1 MQVDDYNNFD
11 YFICMDNNNVR
22 NLSYIFDDY
31 NHKVFKLLSKDIA
44 DPWYTGNFDI
54 TYNDIVEGCEGF
66 LEYLKD
72 EGKL

>member
-1 MQVDDYNNFD
+1 
-11 YFICMDNNNVR
+11 MDSRYYQDKINR
-22 NLSYIFDDY
+22 LD
-31 NHKVFKLLSKDIA
+31 KDIA